1 VSSAFIFPGQG
12 SQSVGM
18 MGAFAQQSIVRD
30 TFDEASDVLGY
41 ELWDLIEQGPEAELN
56 QTEQTQP
63 AMLAA
68 GVATWRLW
76 TSLGGS
82 LPQRMAG
89 HSLGE
94 YTALVC
100 AGALSF
106 ADAVQ
111 LVAARGRFMQEAVP
125 AGMGAMAAILMLED
139 DVVRSLC
146 AENAGED
153 VVQAVNF
160 NSPGQVV
167 VAGHKGAVE
176 RVIEAAMAAGA
187 KKAVML
193 PMSVPSHCDLMKP
206 AAERLAE
213 LLAETEICSPSIKVI
228 QNADVASVSDP
239 DQIRD
244 ALTRQL
250 YMPVRWVET
259 IQAIKA
265 TGVEALYEC
274 GPGKVL
280 AGLNRRI
287 EKRMPVHTLISMDD
301 IEKAL
306 KAASTEAGA

>member
-1 VSSAFIFPGQG
+1 MSSAFIFPGQG